1 MPCSSAR
8 RSPRWRCAAPASSPR
23 SKGSRLM
30 LSAFL
35 AAIIAGCLLLALS
48 ACAGNNRF
56 VMLPD
61 EDGSVGAILV
71 ENQPGRRTLREAGA
85 EARVTAPGAPP
96 DTVQASFRER
106 LVHYR

>member
-30 LSAFL
+30 LRAFL

-56 VMLPD
+56 VLLPD
-61 EDGSVGAILV
+61 EDGSVGAIIV
-71 ENQPGRRTLREAGA
+71 ENQAGSRTLSEAGA
-85 EARVTAPGAPP
+85 ETRVAGAGAEIGRAH
-96 DTVQASFRER
+96 V
-106 LVHYR
+106 